1 MGKVRLRENW
11 LAQSP
16 QGVLTP
22 TLVLLPAGGDELKRG
37 DQISSR
43 LQSLNVRATSWG
55 RSSLKGFVKPGQVI
69 ESSSLEVSVS
79 PTGRESQ
86 TSGTFTCMRVTC
98 GYCENAG
105 SGSFSRWGLRLCISD
120 KIPGDANTSAAD
132 ECTYLEQQRCRD
144 STSASKQSNQT
155 STGLAVSAAWPSVLG
170 LFLHQC
176 KAVVKSIIWGSSMR
190 EMNLPHNGWSLFS
203 LSVSHILVP
212 VCAWRRKIEMHKNK
226 SISPW
231 AEAIHCSKYYF
242 LAT

>member
-79 PTGRESQ
+79 PTGIESQ

-105 SGSFSRWGLRLCISD
+105 SGS
-120 KIPGDANTSAAD
+120 
-132 ECTYLEQQRCRD
+132 
-144 STSASKQSNQT
+144 
-155 STGLAVSAAWPSVLG
+155 LG
-170 LFLHQC
+170 LVYSLMSRISNELPSNDAAGPGLCFEKLGRRSLLMCPFSWNLKRHHQPYWQFFIIGVLKDSSSLC
-176 KAVVKSIIWGSSMR
+176 MLLKRLWVVLSFKKKVKIFIMYFTLLNVH
-190 EMNLPHNGWSLFS
+190 NLSPFPKLVVFALETSL
-203 LSVSHILVP
+203 
-212 VCAWRRKIEMHKNK
+212 
-226 SISPW
+226 
-231 AEAIHCSKYYF
+231 
-242 LAT
+242 

>member
-120 KIPGDANTSAAD
+120 KFLSKADAAGSQLTNFFFNEHLSFI
-132 ECTYLEQQRCRD
+132 Y
-144 STSASKQSNQT
+144 
-155 STGLAVSAAWPSVLG
+155 LAVSDLSCG
-170 LFLHQC
+170 MQDLHR
-176 KAVVKSIIWGSSMR
+176 GSR
-190 EMNLPHNGWSLFS
+190 TL
-203 LSVSHILVP
+203 
-212 VCAWRRKIEMHKNK
+212 
-226 SISPW
+226 
-231 AEAIHCSKYYF
+231 
-242 LAT
+242 